1 MFKNT
6 PRRYADVSLQC
17 MCKVRLIVKTDLER
31 HISGRHTEKQHLFC
45 THDTKLELISMRR
58 KTVALSELAK

>member
-17 MCKVRLIVKTDLER
+17 MCKVRLIVETDLER
-31 HISGRHTEKQHLFC
+31 HISGRHAEKQHLLRAQ
-45 THDTKLELISMRR
+45 DTKLELIGMWRE
-58 KTVALSELAK
+58 TVAFSELAE